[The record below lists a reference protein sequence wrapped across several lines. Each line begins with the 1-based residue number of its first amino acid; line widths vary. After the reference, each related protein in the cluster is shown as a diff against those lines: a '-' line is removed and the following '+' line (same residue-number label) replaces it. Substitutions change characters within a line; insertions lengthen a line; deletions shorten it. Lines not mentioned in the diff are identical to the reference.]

1 MSKLLS
7 LLLIV
12 FISTTVFAGPNC
24 DWKPIKT
31 DTTKSNGYSFQVVTL
46 DCNVEYFKN
55 DNITA
60 QEAVILDADNNIVV
74 NHIGN
79 WGSDDD
85 NYSDEVSIVTTPI
98 DFPYQVILTS
108 VYGASNNSH
117 TYHIYSTTP
126 TLKKAGEIT
135 QPLNKYQTTKGNGSE
150 REVAGFYKSRGVFL
164 IDRLTTEGTELGRCN
179 ACQSWN
185 IETLALGNEGLVP
198 VDLKLYSFNKYKLYE
213 MNEHYA
219 RGLYLH
225 SQNKRQEAIKA
236 FTKASDE
243 GVIAADLWIAIMS
256 TSDIDTKQTGDKVRE
271 ELKEL
276 LLKFVKVKEE
286 ANHPATVDTATDYI
300 NRIKK
305 VLFDW

>member
-1 MSKLLS
+1 MIYKSLFLF
-7 LLLIV
+7 LLL
-12 FISTTVFAGPNC
+12 TNAFAGSNC

-31 DTTKSNGYSFQVVTL
+31 DTTKSNSYSFQVVTL

-79 WGSDDD
+79 WGSD
-85 NYSDEVSIVTTPI
+85 NEYYSDEVSIVTTPT

-108 VYGASNNSH
+108 VYGASNTSH
-117 TYHIYSTTP
+117 TYHIYSTSP
-126 TLKKAGEIT
+126 VLKKIGEVNR
-135 QPLNKYQTTKGNGSE
+135 PLNKHQTTKGGGGE
-150 REVAGFYKSRGVFL
+150 REVAGFYKRKGVFL

-179 ACQSWN
+179 ACQDWN
-185 IETLALGNEGLVP
+185 VETLALGNNSLVP
-198 VDLKLYSFNKYKLYE
+198 VDLRVYSLSKYKPFE

-219 RGLYLH
+219 RGLYLQG
-225 SQNKRQEAIKA
+225 QNKRQKAIEA
-236 FTKASDE
+236 FTKASKD

-256 TSDIDTKQTGDKVRE
+256 SSDIDTNQTEDRVRE

-276 LLKFVKVKEE
+276 LLEFTRVKEA
-286 ANHPATVDTATDYI
+286 ANHPSMIDTATDYI
-300 NRIKK
+300 DMINKS
-305 VLFDW
+305 FSTD